1 VFAGRGRGYEAGVND
16 ETVERVVAAAAA
28 ALERRDVPYVLIG
41 GIASS
46 VHGRPRA
53 TDDIDVLVDPR
64 DADRALETL
73 GAAGFETEATDPHW
87 IYKATMDGQTVDVMF
102 NIKGDVHVD
111 EEMLARARPTT
122 FAGHEVRVAAPEDVI
137 VIKALAHDE
146 PSFRH
151 WHDALAIITAQELD
165 WDYLVRRAR
174 HGVHRV
180 LSLLVYA
187 QSNDLIVPEQ
197 PIRILFESIYDADGA
212 DGISTR
218 SRSPIGR

>member
-1 VFAGRGRGYEAGVND
+1 MAD
-16 ETVERVVAAAAA
+16 ETVERVVAEAAT
-28 ALERRDVPYVLIG
+28 ALKRGGVPYVLIG

-53 TDDIDVLVDPR
+53 TDDIDLLVDPR
-64 DADRALETL
+64 DAERALETL
-73 GAAGFETEATDPHW
+73 GASGFATEETDPHW
-87 IYKATMDGQTVDVMF
+87 IYKATKDGLTVDVMF

-111 EEMLARARPTT
+111 DEMLERARPTS
-122 FAGHEVRVAAPEDVI
+122 FAGEDVRVAGPEDVI

-151 WHDALAIITAQELD
+151 WHDALAIIAAQELD
-165 WDYLVRRAR
+165 WCYLVRRAR
-174 HGVHRV
+174 HGAHRL

-197 PIRILFESIYDADGA
+197 AIRSLFEQIYDADRTVA
-212 DGISTR
+212 HDGSHPEAPTTHA
-218 SRSPIGR
+218 

>member
-1 VFAGRGRGYEAGVND
+1 MTD
-16 ETVERVVAAAAA
+16 ETVERVVAEAAS
-28 ALERRDVPYVLIG
+28 ALERGGVPYVLIG

-53 TDDIDVLVDPR
+53 TDDIDLLVDPR
-64 DADRALETL
+64 DAERALELL
-73 GAAGFETEATDPHW
+73 GASGFETEETDPHW
-87 IYKATMDGQTVDVMF
+87 IYKATKDGLTVDVMF

-111 EEMLARARPTT
+111 EEMLARARPTS
-122 FAGHEVRVAAPEDVI
+122 FAGADVRVAAPEDVI

-165 WDYLVRRAR
+165 WEYLVRRAR
-174 HGVHRV
+174 HGAHRI
-180 LSLLVYA
+180 LSLLIYA

-197 PIRILFESIYDADGA
+197 AIRSLFDSIYDADGT
-212 DGISTR
+212 DGTVTR
-218 SRSPIGR
+218 SRSPIAR

>member
-1 VFAGRGRGYEAGVND
+1 MND
-16 ETVERVVAAAAA
+16 ATVERVVAEAAA
-28 ALERRDVPYVLIG
+28 ALERGGVPYLLIG
-41 GIASS
+41 GVASS
-46 VHGRPRA
+46 VLGRPRA

-64 DADRALETL
+64 NADRALGAL

-87 IYKATMDGQTVDVMF
+87 IYKAPKDGLTVDVMF

-111 EEMLARARPTT
+111 EEMLERARPTS
-122 FAGHEVRVAAPEDVI
+122 FAGRDVQVAAPEDVI

-174 HGVHRV
+174 HGAHRV

-187 QSNDLIVPEQ
+187 QSNDLIVPDQ
-197 PIRILFESIYDADGA
+197 AIRALFEQIYDAGGTDGTV
-212 DGISTR
+212 TR
-218 SRSPIGR
+218 SRSSIAR

>member
-1 VFAGRGRGYEAGVND
+1 MGVTD
-16 ETVERVVAAAAA
+16 GTVERVVAEAAA
-28 ALERRDVPYVLIG
+28 ALERRGVPYVVIG

-46 VHGRPRA
+46 ILGRPRA

-64 DADRALETL
+64 DAERALEAL
-73 GAAGFETEATDPHW
+73 GAAGFETEETDPHW
-87 IYKATMDGQTVDVMF
+87 IYKATRDGETVDVMF
-102 NIKGDVHVD
+102 NIKGNVHVD
-111 EEMLARARPTT
+111 EEMLERARPTS
-122 FAGHEVRVAAPEDVI
+122 FAGQDVRIAAPEDVI

-174 HGVHRV
+174 HGAHRV

-187 QSNDLIVPEQ
+187 QSNDLVVPEQ
-197 PIRILFESIYDADGA
+197 PIRSLFETIYGVDGA

-218 SRSPIGR
+218 SRSAIAR

>member
-1 VFAGRGRGYEAGVND
+1 MND

-28 ALERRDVPYVLIG
+28 ALERAGIPYVLIG

-53 TDDIDVLVDPR
+53 TDDIDLLVDPR
-64 DADRALETL
+64 DADRALEAL
-73 GAAGFETEATDPHW
+73 GSAGFETEETDPHW
-87 IYKATMDGQTVDVMF
+87 IYKATKDGQTVDVMF

-111 EEMLARARPTT
+111 EEMLARARPTD
-122 FAGHEVRVAAPEDVI
+122 FAGQGVQVAAPEDVI

-151 WHDALAIITAQELD
+151 WHDALAIIAAQELD

-174 HGVHRV
+174 YGAHRI

-197 PIRILFESIYDADGA
+197 PIRNLFELIYGDGGT
-212 DGISTR
+212 DGTVTR
-218 SRSPIGR
+218 SRSSIAR